1 MMSKNSQLIL
11 ITNTFPYGPGEQ
23 FLETEIVYLAK
34 TFKKVMIIPM
44 KITGH
49 NRQVPENVEVFIA
62 HKKKSHT
69 KTKAFI
75 LSIFSIIFWQ
85 EIIEKPKILVRLS
98 SLKLL
103 IGTIGLAKNV
113 FKIINSKVADGSITI
128 NNAVVYSYW
137 LRPSAVLAIFLSK
150 KYKTNKNI
158 SRAHGGDLY
167 ENRRKDGY
175 LALRKYIFKNTD
187 LICTVSENGAKY
199 LKEKHNLPDNKIL
212 LSRLGVKDLGFKT
225 KTNKIRDS
233 FNLVSCSFLNP
244 VKRIDLIIGALD
256 KFSRSNPH
264 VNVTWNHLGGGWDE
278 ERLVN
283 IANTLPNQVSFK
295 FWGSL
300 KNSEVIDFYMKN
312 TIDLFINVSSSEG
325 IPVSMMEAQNC
336 GIVIAGTNV
345 GGVSEIVNDE
355 NGFLLS
361 ADPTLDEITFVFKNA
376 YNNKREMEAK
386 KINSWANWQCHYSAE
401 KNYIEFINGVL
412 LKT

>member
-1 MMSKNSQLIL
+1 
-11 ITNTFPYGPGEQ
+11 
-23 FLETEIVYLAK
+23 
-34 TFKKVMIIPM
+34 
-44 KITGH
+44 
-49 NRQVPENVEVFIA
+49 
-62 HKKKSHT
+62 
-69 KTKAFI
+69 
-75 LSIFSIIFWQ
+75 
-85 EIIEKPKILVRLS
+85 
-98 SLKLL
+98 
-103 IGTIGLAKNV
+103 
-113 FKIINSKVADGSITI
+113 
-128 NNAVVYSYW
+128 
-137 LRPSAVLAIFLSK
+137 
-150 KYKTNKNI
+150 
-158 SRAHGGDLY
+158 
-167 ENRRKDGY
+167 
-175 LALRKYIFKNTD
+175 
-187 LICTVSENGAKY
+187 
-199 LKEKHNLPDNKIL
+199 
-212 LSRLGVKDLGFKT
+212 
-225 KTNKIRDS
+225 
-233 FNLVSCSFLNP
+233 
-244 VKRIDLIIGALD
+244 
-256 KFSRSNPH
+256 
-264 VNVTWNHLGGGWDE
+264 VTWNHLGGGWDE